1 MLAES
6 IEDFRAAFVCIT
18 NSPDGYFKSP
28 EELARGFILLFIF
41 FIVEFLYILLVFFF
55 NKKNNF

>member
-28 EELARGFILLFIF
+28 EELARGFIHFFLL
-41 FIVEFLYILLVFFF
+41 IVEFLYITVFSS
-55 NKKNNF
+55 KKKQ